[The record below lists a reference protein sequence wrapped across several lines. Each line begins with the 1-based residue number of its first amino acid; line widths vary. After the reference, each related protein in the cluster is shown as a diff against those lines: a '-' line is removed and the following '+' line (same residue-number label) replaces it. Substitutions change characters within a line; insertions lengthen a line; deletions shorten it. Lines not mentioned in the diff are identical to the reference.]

1 MMNMKFKRKQTV
13 GKIQFI
19 IESNFE
25 KEKAISTKELLSKIM
40 INKADEAL
48 NKIKEPIPQ
57 N

>member
-1 MMNMKFKRKQTV
+1 MRMKLKRNQIV
-13 GKIQFI
+13 GNIQFVV
-19 IESNFE
+19 ESNFKNRE
-25 KEKAISTKELLSKIM
+25 ACTARDILAKIM